1 VIEGLYPGGRPEGN
15 GRRAGTKG
23 PSYQDQYLEAG
34 KMTFTEFL
42 KVKKGIDPEGKN
54 LADLMDDYYE
64 EYQEYLMG
72 VKDGCG
78 TDQ

>member
-1 VIEGLYPGGRPEGN
+1 MAAVAGKKEPSYKEQYPE
-15 GRRAGTKG
+15 AGT
-23 PSYQDQYLEAG
+23 
-34 KMTFTEFL
+34 MTFTEFL